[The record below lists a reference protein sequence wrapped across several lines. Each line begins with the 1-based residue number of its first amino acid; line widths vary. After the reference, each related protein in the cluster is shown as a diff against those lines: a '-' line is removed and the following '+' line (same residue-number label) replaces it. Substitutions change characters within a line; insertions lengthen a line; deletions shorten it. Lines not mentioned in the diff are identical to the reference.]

1 VIAEIPLGLFA
12 AKALLLSNAT
22 AGSPVAPGSPA
33 QFMQLASF
41 LAQISIQVLVMMS
54 HTLLLPVHPQ
64 AKGVALALVAPG
76 MPVAP
81 VQLWHVLRRLF
92 QMDPVAHL
100 H

>member
-1 VIAEIPLGLFA
+1 MPLGLFA

-33 QFMQLASF
+33 QFMQFKLFAV
-41 LAQISIQVLVMMS
+41 QTSIQVLVMMS
-54 HTLLLPVHPQ
+54 HTLLLPLHPQ

-81 VQLWHVLRRLF
+81 VQLWHVLRILF